1 VRVDLDF
8 GHLWA
13 PTKLVT
19 LSPLVA
25 TYSALLA
32 ALAPGIDSMDAPTCK
47 CWGFDDSSSSSA
59 STSAAAATAATAAR
73 VRAIFRA
80 TVESL
85 LAGSG
90 ECCSVLG
97 AGKHR
102 VALFSEK
109 DFEAVKTTATASALE
124 VSQAVRLPLR
134 AYTDYASILAVD
146 FMLACIHA
154 YWQ

>member
-19 LSPLVA
+19 LAPLAA

-32 ALAPGIDSMDAPTCK
+32 ALAPGIDSMDDPACK
-47 CWGFDDSSSSSA
+47 CWGFDDSSSSTASA
-59 STSAAAATAATAAR
+59 TATSSAAAASAATAAR

-109 DFEAVKTTATASALE
+109 DFETVKTAATASALE
-124 VSQAVRLPLR
+124 VSQAVHSLTR
-134 AYTDYASILAVD
+134 
-146 FMLACIHA
+146 MLLMYCK
-154 YWQ
+154 

>member
-146 FMLACIHA
+146 FMLACIHE

>member
-19 LSPLVA
+19 LAPLAA
-25 TYSALLA
+25 TYNALLA
-32 ALAPGIDSMDAPTCK
+32 ALAPGIDSMDDPACK
-47 CWGFDDSSSSSA
+47 CWGFDDSSSSTAS
-59 STSAAAATAATAAR
+59 STSADAATAATAAR

-109 DFEAVKTTATASALE
+109 DFEALKATATASALE
-124 VSQAVRLPLR
+124 VSHAALVSVSVCYAQCCVQLVYSVACAV
-134 AYTDYASILAVD
+134 
-146 FMLACIHA
+146 
-154 YWQ
+154 